1 MRLSPNLVIA
11 FALAASP
18 ASLSAADYFVSPA
31 GSDQSAGSRGQ
42 PWRTIQHGCDR
53 AVAGDT
59 VRVLAGTYR
68 EKIQIRVSGRA
79 GAPISLVADGAA
91 VISGSGVKGADI
103 IHIENRS
110 HVRITGF
117 EIRDN
122 EKVKDG
128 SGIRIEGTGSGI
140 EIRNCRIHEIRGRDA
155 MGITVYGSSRE
166 APLSD
171 IVIDGC
177 EIFDCDPAKSE
188 ALTLNGNITGFKV
201 TNNSVHDVNN
211 IGIDFIGGEGWV
223 SGDPSKVARKGLCK
237 GNRVFRCRSSYGG
250 GYAAGIYVD
259 GGQDI
264 VIEDNVVAEC
274 DLGIEIGAEN
284 KGSTAR
290 GITVRNNLVHH
301 NDKAGIAFGGYE
313 KNAGRVSGC
322 SFTGN
327 TCYQNDRHKDANG
340 ELWIQWASDNT
351 ITGNIFWC
359 GENGTLVQIDPNAGA
374 NTIDGNRYYTEAGAE
389 EAFFLW
395 RDEDVEGFAAWRK
408 ISQQDAASVFEQPVI
423 SLPAAR

>member
-1 MRLSPNLVIA
+1 MRFSFRLPAALA
-11 FALAASP
+11 FAFFP
-18 ASLSAADYFVSPA
+18 ASLPAADFFVSPA
-31 GSDQSAGSRGQ
+31 GNDDAAGSREQ

-53 AVAGDT
+53 TAAGDT

-68 EKIQIRVSGRA
+68 EKIHIKSSGKP
-79 GAPISLVADGAA
+79 GAPVSLAAEGAA

-103 IHIENRS
+103 IRIANRS
-110 HVRITGF
+110 HLRITGF

-128 SGIRIEGTGSGI
+128 SGIRIEGAGTGI

-177 EIFDCDPAKSE
+177 EIFNCDPARSE

-237 GNRVFRCRSSYGG
+237 GNRIARCRSSYGG

-264 VIEDNVVAEC
+264 VIEDNVVTEC

-290 GITVRNNLVHH
+290 GIIVRNNFVHH
-301 NDKAGIAFGGYE
+301 NDKAGIVFGGYE

-327 TCYQNDRHKDANG
+327 TCYLNDRHKEACG

-359 GENGTLVQIDPNAGA
+359 GEEGTLVQVDPNAGA
-374 NTIDGNRYYTEAGAE
+374 NTLDRNRYYTEAGADG
-389 EAFFLW
+389 AFYLW
-395 RDEDVEGFAAWRK
+395 HDQDVEGFAAWQT
-408 ISQQDAASVFEQPVI
+408 ISRQDAASVFEQPVI
-423 SLPAAR
+423 SLPALR